1 MYMKELWNGPRMDWE
16 PQYNDVYTHGNIMGK
31 NITWSGDGWEAIGKS
46 YFESSYIHAGISGPQ
61 TTYSGPDAEKLL
73 SYCSINDVTKWKVNR
88 CKHLVNLTPDGLI
101 ANHALFMKDDAQ
113 TFRTTAGCTVPI
125 DMELGTGKYNV
136 ERKDV
141 NVFVFQ
147 FSGPKALT
155 ILETALQENFHD
167 LKFLEF
173 RPCRIPEIDTQ
184 LEICRIGMSGTIAY
198 ELHGDAEFGPQV
210 YDYVYQTGKPM
221 GMKRMGWRDYTINH
235 TFGGFPQMTVH
246 FELSLYQSPEFCA
259 MAPFMPVLS
268 GSVEPENW
276 RARFRTPVEVDWE
289 WMAKF
294 DHDFVGREA
303 LEAEVKNPKRKIV
316 SLELNVDDM
325 TDVYRSQFSD
335 DPYKFMEMPCAQEQP
350 AGGHQDYVTDQEG
363 NVIGIASNPTYSSH
377 YRTTICHAIIDCD
390 RIEEGKEV
398 ILKWGDYGKK
408 IKDIRAVITRYP
420 FMNDVGSNQKYD
432 VDSIPAGY

>member
-1 MYMKELWNGPRMDWE
+1 
-16 PQYNDVYTHGNIMGK
+16 MG
-31 NITWSGDGWEAIGKS
+31 I
-46 YFESSYIHAGISGPQ
+46 
-61 TTYSGPDAEKLL
+61 
-73 SYCSINDVTKWKVNR
+73 
-88 CKHLVNLTPDGLI
+88 
-101 ANHALFMKDDAQ
+101 
-113 TFRTTAGCTVPI
+113 
-125 DMELGTGKYNV
+125 
-136 ERKDV
+136 
-141 NVFVFQ
+141 
-147 FSGPKALT
+147 
-155 ILETALQENFHD
+155 
-167 LKFLEF
+167 
-173 RPCRIPEIDTQ
+173 
-184 LEICRIGMSGTIAY
+184 
-198 ELHGDAEFGPQV
+198 
-210 YDYVYQTGKPM
+210 
-221 GMKRMGWRDYTINH
+221 KRMGWRDYTINH

-294 DHDFVGREA
+294 NHDFIGREA

-325 TDVYRSQFSD
+325 TDVYRSQFTD

-350 AGGHQDYVTDQEG
+350 AGGHQDYVTDKEG
-363 NVIGIASNPTYSSH
+363 NVIGIASNPTCSSH

-390 RIEEGKEV
+390 QIEEGKEV

-420 FMNDVGSNQKYD
+420 YMNDVGSNQKYD
-432 VDSIPAGY
+432 IDSIPSGI

>member
-1 MYMKELWNGPRMDWE
+1 MSKLWNKERMDFE
-16 PQYNDVYTHGNIMGK
+16 PQYADVFTHGNIMGK

-73 SYCSINDVTKWKVNR
+73 SYCSMNDVTKWKAGK
-88 CKHLVNLTPDGLI
+88 CKHIVNLTPDGLI
-101 ANHALFMKDDAQ
+101 ANHALFLKDDEN
-113 TFRTTAGCTVPI
+113 TFRTTAGCTAPI
-125 DMELGTGKYNV
+125 DMELSTGKYNC
-136 ERKDV
+136 ERKDDMI
-141 NVFVFQ
+141 FVFQ

-155 ILETALQENFHD
+155 ILEKACQQDFHD

-173 RPCRIPEIDTQ
+173 RPCHIDGIDAP

-198 ELHGDAEFGPQV
+198 ELHGDAAVGPQV
-210 YDYVYQTGKPM
+210 YDAVYQVGKPM
-221 GMKRMGWRDYTINH
+221 GLKRMGWRDYTINH

-246 FELSLYQSPEFCA
+246 FELALYQNEEFRA
-259 MAPFMPVLS
+259 TAPFMPVIS
-268 GSVEPENW
+268 GSVEPDNW
-276 RARFRTPVEVDWE
+276 RARFRTPVEVDWL

-294 DHDFVGREA
+294 NHEFIGREA
-303 LEAEVKNPKRKIV
+303 LEAEMANPRRKIV
-316 SLELNVDDM
+316 SLLLNVDDM

-350 AGGHQDYVTDQEG
+350 AGGHQDYVTDKSG

-377 YRTTICHAIIDCD
+377 YRVTICHAILDVD
-390 RIEEGKEV
+390 QIEDGREV

-408 IKDIRAVITRYP
+408 IKDIRATITRYP
-420 FMNDVGSNQKYD
+420 YINDVASNQKYD
-432 VDSIPAGY
+432 VASIPSGLD

>member
-1 MYMKELWNGPRMDWE
+1 MKELWNGPHMDFE
-16 PQYNDVYTHGNIMGK
+16 PQYSDVYTHGNIMGK
-31 NITWSGDGWEAIGKS
+31 HITWSGDGWEKIGKS
-46 YFESSYIHAGISGPQ
+46 YFEACYIHAGISGPQ

-73 SYCSINDVTKWKVNR
+73 SYTSINDVTKWKIGR

-101 ANHALFMKDDAQ
+101 ANHALFFKDGEQ

-125 DMELGTGKYNV
+125 DMELATGKYQC
-136 ERKDV
+136 ERKDE

-147 FSGPKALT
+147 LSGPKAL
-155 ILETALQENFHD
+155 IVLEKACQENFHD

-173 RPCRIPEIDTQ
+173 RPCRIEGIDAE

-198 ELHGDAEFGPQV
+198 EIHGSAELGPQV
-210 YDYVYQTGKPM
+210 YDCLYQTGKEY
-221 GMKRMGWRDYTINH
+221 GIQRMGWRDYTINH

-259 MAPFMPVLS
+259 AAPFMPKIS
-268 GSVEPENW
+268 GSVEPENM
-276 RARFRTPVEVDWE
+276 RARFRTPGEVDWL

-294 DHDFVGREA
+294 DHDFIGREA
-303 LEAEVKNPKRKIV
+303 LENEVRNPGRKIV

-325 TDVYRSQFSD
+325 CDVYRSQFTD
-335 DPYKFMEMPCAQEQP
+335 DPYKFMEMPCAEEQP
-350 AGGHQDYVTDQEG
+350 AGGHQDYVTDKEG

-377 YRTTICHAIIDCD
+377 YRTTICQAIIDHD
-390 RIEEGKEV
+390 QIEEGKEV

-420 FMNDVGSNQKYD
+420 YMNDVEPNQKYD
-432 VDSIPAGY
+432 VSTIPAGNE